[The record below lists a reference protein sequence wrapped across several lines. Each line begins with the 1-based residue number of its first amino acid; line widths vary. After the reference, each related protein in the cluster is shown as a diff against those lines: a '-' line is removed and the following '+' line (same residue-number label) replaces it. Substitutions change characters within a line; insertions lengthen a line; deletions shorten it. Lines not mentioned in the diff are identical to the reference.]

1 MDPKRCKGR
10 GRGGERGRGEG
21 GGRGGERGHGERG
34 GRGGRGG
41 GGGERRR
48 QGRGRAR
55 ARRQSVSDEIR
66 ATLVD
71 HVLVHGMTMREAGQ
85 RVQPN
90 LSRFTVASIIR
101 TFREE
106 NRTQRRPPGGGRLR
120 LLSEEQERELVNM
133 VIANNVIRLQEI
145 QRRVIEDDHLFRGI
159 NAISLSTID
168 RILRKNQFRMKQAYR
183 VPFER
188 NSDRVKNQRVE
199 YVQRIFEIEGRPVP
213 HEMIFVDEA
222 GFNLT
227 KRRKRG
233 RNIIG
238 HRAIVN
244 VPGQRGGNVTMCAAI
259 SQRGVLHR
267 HAVLGPY
274 NTMLL
279 LAFLDGL
286 RQHMFQLD
294 YREPAQP
301 EQPHYVVVWDNVSF
315 HRAALVRDWFTNNP
329 RFSNIFLPAYSPF
342 LNPIEELFSAR
353 RWKVYDREPYV
364 RVHLLQAMEEAC
376 LDISVDACQGWIRHA
391 RGFYPRCLAG
401 ANIACDVDEILWP
414 DPDQRQNAVV
424 G

>member
-1 MDPKRCKGR
+1 
-10 GRGGERGRGEG
+10 
-21 GGRGGERGHGERG
+21 
-34 GRGGRGG
+34 
-41 GGGERRR
+41 
-48 QGRGRAR
+48 
-55 ARRQSVSDEIR
+55 
-66 ATLVD
+66 
-71 HVLVHGMTMREAGQ
+71 MTMREAGQ

-145 QRRVIEDDHLFRGI
+145 QRRVIEDYHLFRGI

-213 HEMIFVDEA
+213 HEIIFVNEA

-238 HRAIVN
+238 HRAI
-244 VPGQRGGNVTMCAAI
+244 
-259 SQRGVLHR
+259 
-267 HAVLGPY
+267 
-274 NTMLL
+274 
-279 LAFLDGL
+279 
-286 RQHMFQLD
+286 LD

-315 HRAALVRDWFTNNP
+315 HRAAL
-329 RFSNIFLPAYSPF
+329 
-342 LNPIEELFSAR
+342 
-353 RWKVYDREPYV
+353 
-364 RVHLLQAMEEAC
+364 AMEEAC

-414 DPDQRQNAVV
+414 DPDQRQDAEV

>member
-1 MDPKRCKGR
+1 
-10 GRGGERGRGEG
+10 
-21 GGRGGERGHGERG
+21 
-34 GRGGRGG
+34 
-41 GGGERRR
+41 
-48 QGRGRAR
+48 
-55 ARRQSVSDEIR
+55 
-66 ATLVD
+66 
-71 HVLVHGMTMREAGQ
+71 MTMREAGQ

-213 HEMIFVDEA
+213 HEIIFVDEA

-244 VPGQRGGNVTMCAAI
+244 VPEKTKADPWTGVSQQTQCRSPRGPRRRA
-259 SQRGVLHR
+259 RRLHR
-267 HAVLGPY
+267 HPAV
-274 NTMLL
+274 
-279 LAFLDGL
+279 
-286 RQHMFQLD
+286 
-294 YREPAQP
+294 P
-301 EQPHYVVVWDNVSF
+301 EQTTHQAQSPETQGPPPHLSRGPTEPRGPGHTKQMPGLTQYTPE
-315 HRAALVRDWFTNNP
+315 HPALDRWTEGPPVRH
-329 RFSNIFLPAYSPF
+329 
-342 LNPIEELFSAR
+342 E
-353 RWKVYDREPYV
+353 
-364 RVHLLQAMEEAC
+364 
-376 LDISVDACQGWIRHA
+376 
-391 RGFYPRCLAG
+391 
-401 ANIACDVDEILWP
+401 
-414 DPDQRQNAVV
+414 DP

>member
-1 MDPKRCKGR
+1 QQE
-10 GRGGERGRGEG
+10 GGGG
-21 GGRGGERGHGERG
+21 GGRGGGGG
-34 GRGGRGG
+34 GRGEGG

-106 NRTQRRPPGGGRLR
+106 NSYSNEC
-120 LLSEEQERELVNM
+120 LSEEQERELVNM

-213 HEMIFVDEA
+213 HEIIFVDEA

-238 HRAIVN
+238 HRAIPSAN
-244 VPGQRGGNVTMCAAI
+244 EGYSTA
-259 SQRGVLHR
+259 
-267 HAVLGPY
+267 
-274 NTMLL
+274 ML
-279 LAFLDGL
+279 
-286 RQHMFQLD
+286 
-294 YREPAQP
+294 Y
-301 EQPHYVVVWDNVSF
+301 
-315 HRAALVRDWFTNNP
+315 
-329 RFSNIFLPAYSPF
+329 
-342 LNPIEELFSAR
+342 
-353 RWKVYDREPYV
+353 
-364 RVHLLQAMEEAC
+364 
-376 LDISVDACQGWIRHA
+376 
-391 RGFYPRCLAG
+391 
-401 ANIACDVDEILWP
+401 
-414 DPDQRQNAVV
+414 
-424 G
+424 

>member
-1 MDPKRCKGR
+1 
-10 GRGGERGRGEG
+10 
-21 GGRGGERGHGERG
+21 
-34 GRGGRGG
+34 
-41 GGGERRR
+41 
-48 QGRGRAR
+48 
-55 ARRQSVSDEIR
+55 
-66 ATLVD
+66 
-71 HVLVHGMTMREAGQ
+71 MTMREAGQ

-286 RQHMFQLD
+286 RQHMFQMD

-342 LNPIEELFSAR
+342 LNPIEELFSAW

-414 DPDQRQNAVV
+414 DPDQRQDAVV

>member
-1 MDPKRCKGR
+1 
-10 GRGGERGRGEG
+10 
-21 GGRGGERGHGERG
+21 
-34 GRGGRGG
+34 
-41 GGGERRR
+41 
-48 QGRGRAR
+48 
-55 ARRQSVSDEIR
+55 
-66 ATLVD
+66 
-71 HVLVHGMTMREAGQ
+71 MTMREAGQ

-168 RILRKNQFRMKQAYR
+168 RKNQFRMKQAYR

-213 HEMIFVDEA
+213 HEIIFVDEA

-267 HAVLGPY
+267 HG
-274 NTMLL
+274 
-279 LAFLDGL
+279 
-286 RQHMFQLD
+286 
-294 YREPAQP
+294 
-301 EQPHYVVVWDNVSF
+301 
-315 HRAALVRDWFTNNP
+315 
-329 RFSNIFLPAYSPF
+329 
-342 LNPIEELFSAR
+342 
-353 RWKVYDREPYV
+353 
-364 RVHLLQAMEEAC
+364 AMEEAC

-414 DPDQRQNAVV
+414 DPDQRQDAEV

>member
-1 MDPKRCKGR
+1 
-10 GRGGERGRGEG
+10 
-21 GGRGGERGHGERG
+21 
-34 GRGGRGG
+34 
-41 GGGERRR
+41 
-48 QGRGRAR
+48 
-55 ARRQSVSDEIR
+55 
-66 ATLVD
+66 
-71 HVLVHGMTMREAGQ
+71 MTMREAGQ

-244 VPGQRGGNVTMCAAI
+244 VPGQRGGNVTI
-259 SQRGVLHR
+259 
-267 HAVLGPY
+267 
-274 NTMLL
+274 
-279 LAFLDGL
+279 
-286 RQHMFQLD
+286 QHMFQLD

-315 HRAALVRDWFTNNP
+315 HRAAL
-329 RFSNIFLPAYSPF
+329 
-342 LNPIEELFSAR
+342 
-353 RWKVYDREPYV
+353 
-364 RVHLLQAMEEAC
+364 AMEEAC

-414 DPDQRQNAVV
+414 DPDQRQDAVV